1 MDRYFIKKNQD
12 CVMQAPHPGV
22 VLLTILLIFGCSRN
36 DDFDSDGKIAGEGNE
51 FPNLTLEN
59 SNKGNGS
66 INNNKNNGFVYI
78 ETGQG
83 MIVKSNNGYY
93 APKISIVFDV
103 GVSDNKIANI
113 LKSAHVQGVRVNDGE
128 HRKSYIGTTAATSRE
143 ELQQT
148 IQELSSMS
156 EVLSVR

>member
-1 MDRYFIKKNQD
+1 MKASYLSAVFLVIF
-12 CVMQAPHPGV
+12 
-22 VLLTILLIFGCSRN
+22 LIVGCSRN

-51 FPNLTLEN
+51 FPNLTLEESN
-59 SNKGNGS
+59 QGVGGKSSNKKSGYV
-66 INNNKNNGFVYI
+66 FI

-83 MIVKSNNGYY
+83 MIIKSNNGYH

-103 GVSDNKIANI
+103 GISDGVIANI
-113 LKSAHVQGVRVNDGE
+113 LKSVHVQGARVNDGG
-128 HRKSYIGTTAATSRE
+128 HGKSYIGTTAATSRE

-148 IQELSSMS
+148 ILELSNMP